1 MAEPTVPVP
10 AVRPPV
16 DKPMRLVGVSHS
28 NNSYSLVDHA
38 SSANEFHHVLD
49 IVRQNLMGILHD
61 QLYYMTPKL
70 RDELELLVQDVE
82 ALAKDRAY
90 EETQDNYRHP
100 FWRADYEAENKYLVT
115 KLSELAHA
123 LVDYKQN
130 CCSASRSTEAL
141 NEDML
146 QRLCQ
151 KHWDEV
157 VNMRRIL
164 APSITSAVNRNTTVT
179 RLSAPLQTA
188 LQWNQGTSPLDDP
201 DVKRPLPQECTLTT
215 HQSIGPRNEPSVS
228 QWQGLWRTHHP
239 QPMGCTYRIYREN
252 LEPLTQVQV
261 QSNRCRS
268 SAQGQT
274 SDMIAKR
281 EKYGKVYGLSFG
293 KNLFCI
299 HDLDMLQ
306 EIMISKFS
314 SFPNHAGAPFKD
326 RPLDAA
332 VSNARDAHWKA
343 VRSTLSPAFTASK
356 LKQINNLINECC
368 DRLLKNFEEQQGK
381 EGGIQCKDLFGSY
394 SMEVVASVFFGIQ
407 VDSQGNPDDPFVKH
421 AKDAFSFSIYSL
433 KLILGL
439 LVPGVGKL
447 YDLFDVSITNPKIK
461 NFFLGVI
468 AKALELRE
476 KGEVKR
482 MDILQLMAD
491 SHRVE
496 STENE
501 EAEDSLIDQGAV
513 SSLSEKKVTLSTD
526 EIMANAF
533 IFFLAGYETTNSAL
547 CFTAYLLATNPE
559 KQDQLFEEVKM
570 FAPSREELTYEV
582 LSQMEY
588 LDCFVRESLRLYPPA
603 AGLERY
609 NDKGDIVIKDLLIPR
624 GSRYMFPFT
633 PSTTIPKYGTI
644 RRNFDPRG

>member
-1 MAEPTVPVP
+1 MAVYELLTNSTTL
-10 AVRPPV
+10 A
-16 DKPMRLVGVSHS
+16 LVG
-28 NNSYSLVDHA
+28 SLVAIYIATD
-38 SSANEFHHVLD
+38 FWKKLYF
-49 IVRQNLMGILHD
+49 VRNGI
-61 QLYYMTPKL
+61 PG
-70 RDELELLVQDVE
+70 
-82 ALAKDRAY
+82 
-90 EETQDNYRHP
+90 P
-100 FWRADYEAENKYLVT
+100 
-115 KLSELAHA
+115 
-123 LVDYKQN
+123 
-130 CCSASRSTEAL
+130 
-141 NEDML
+141 
-146 QRLCQ
+146 
-151 KHWDEV
+151 
-157 VNMRRIL
+157 I
-164 APSITSAVNRNTTVT
+164 
-179 RLSAPLQTA
+179 
-188 LQWNQGTSPLDDP
+188 
-201 DVKRPLPQECTLTT
+201 PLPVIGTLF
-215 HQSIGPRNEPSVS
+215 SF
-228 QWQGLWRTHHP
+228 LK
-239 QPMGCTYRIYREN
+239 
-252 LEPLTQVQV
+252 
-261 QSNRCRS
+261 
-268 SAQGQT
+268 GQT

-281 EKYGKVYGLSFG
+281 EKYGKVYGLSLG

-314 SFPNHAGAPFKD
+314 SFPNHAEAPFKD

-421 AKDAFSFSIYSL
+421 AKDAFSFSIYNL
-433 KLILGL
+433 KLILVL

-461 NFFLGVI
+461 KFFLGVI
-468 AKALELRE
+468 AKALELRD

-513 SSLSEKKVTLSTD
+513 ASLSEKKVALSTD

-609 NDKGDIVIKDLLIPR
+609 NDKGDIIIKDLLIPEGFQVYVPVYAIHHDPEIWDNPEEFR
-624 GSRYMFPFT
+624 PERFNKENRSKIHPVSWLPFGDGPRACLGVRLAMMEIKFAVVRLLQEFKIETCPETEIPPVLNKATAFICPPNGVKVQVVSRENDNGKRAEEAKT
-633 PSTTIPKYGTI
+633 
-644 RRNFDPRG
+644 